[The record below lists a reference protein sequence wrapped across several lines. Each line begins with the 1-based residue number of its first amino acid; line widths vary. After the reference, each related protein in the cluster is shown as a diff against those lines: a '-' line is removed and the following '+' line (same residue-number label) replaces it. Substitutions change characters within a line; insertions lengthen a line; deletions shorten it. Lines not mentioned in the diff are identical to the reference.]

1 VFDPQT
7 EFRLRKQAD
16 FELIDRSLVM
26 SLIIPFGI
34 LAYYFTTG
42 VARNGPGPFSF
53 LVGLSGVGIAARFWA
68 HFHRES
74 RYDLHPRFVRC
85 LIAVSVLAMTS
96 AWGFTAT
103 YYFVSQ
109 GFSSRG
115 GLLLLSLIAGGTGVT
130 LGALVPNRALLLAHC
145 LLACGPTTVAGFVS
159 DSPGSSTIAIVTL
172 AYLALLVMQGQR
184 QSSDYWQMLRDQE
197 LLRRRAQE
205 LESARRAAEAASR
218 AKSEFLANM
227 SHEIRTPMNGVLGMT
242 ALALD
247 TPLSLEQRDY
257 VETAHQSA
265 DSLLA
270 LLDDILDFSKI
281 EAGKLRLLASAF
293 DLHELLRQ
301 VQMVFAYQLREKHLD
316 FSIDIVNLPGRPRI
330 EGDRDRLRQI
340 LVNLVGNAI
349 KFTPSGAIRISVTA
363 EPPSADGR
371 QTLRFE
377 VADTGI
383 GIAPEQHQRIFGAFE
398 QADGSARRRQGGTG
412 LGLAIS
418 ARLVD
423 LMGGRIGVESEPG
436 VGSRFHFTLATRILP
451 ESGKPPAAAVP
462 PPGDA
467 APLVILLAED
477 NAINQKLALRL
488 LERKGHHVTV
498 AADGRQALDR
508 FAAAPFDLVL
518 LDIQMPEMDGYE
530 AATLMRELDRVRGAH
545 TPIVALTA
553 NALREDRERAFA
565 AGMDA
570 YLAKPIRPEE
580 LYSLISAVTGAPAA
594 PETAPPA

>member
-1 VFDPQT
+1 
-7 EFRLRKQAD
+7 
-16 FELIDRSLVM
+16 
-26 SLIIPFGI
+26 
-34 LAYYFTTG
+34 
-42 VARNGPGPFSF
+42 
-53 LVGLSGVGIAARFWA
+53 
-68 HFHRES
+68 
-74 RYDLHPRFVRC
+74 
-85 LIAVSVLAMTS
+85 
-96 AWGFTAT
+96 
-103 YYFVSQ
+103 
-109 GFSSRG
+109 
-115 GLLLLSLIAGGTGVT
+115 
-130 LGALVPNRALLLAHC
+130 
-145 LLACGPTTVAGFVS
+145 
-159 DSPGSSTIAIVTL
+159 
-172 AYLALLVMQGQR
+172 
-184 QSSDYWQMLRDQE
+184 MLRDQE

-205 LESARRAAEAASR
+205 LEAARRAAEAASR

-257 VETAHQSA
+257 VETAHKSA

-293 DLHELLRQ
+293 DLQELLRQ

-316 FSIDIVNLPGRPRI
+316 FSIDLVNLPGRPRI
-330 EGDRDRLRQI
+330 EGDRDRLRQV

-363 EPPSADGR
+363 ESPSADGR

-436 VGSRFHFTLATRILP
+436 AGSRFHFTLATRVLA
-451 ESGKPPAAAVP
+451 ESGEPPATVAMP
-462 PPGDA
+462 SGDA
-467 APLVILLAED
+467 APLMILLAED

-580 LYSLISAVTGAPAA
+580 LYSLISAVTAAPAA